1 MKGDSESLILVDG
14 ATGYLGSH
22 LTHKLLAEGRRVRC
36 LVRKGARSEDVD
48 LLNKMGA
55 EVVEGALTDSDA
67 AKFFTDVD
75 CAVHLIGSIAPKKG
89 ESFSELHQALTRRF
103 VESAK
108 SKGCRKIV
116 LITALGTAPD
126 APSQYHRTKWLAEEE
141 VRKSGLD
148 YTILRPSLLIGR
160 VVGSRNSK
168 LVSRLIGFIQNK
180 QFVPLVNGGVNKIQP
195 IFISDCVEAISNCVS
210 ADHNGETIELG
221 GSTVLSMKRFVE
233 ELQAIV
239 GKKKPVVNLPP
250 QAGKLLAAVM
260 EIVQD
265 VPTLSSDQVVLS
277 MNDNICQANGLANV
291 IGRDGA
297 ALDVALETYRRNPL
311 GTFIPA

>member
-1 MKGDSESLILVDG
+1 MKGDYNGLILVDG
-14 ATGYLGSH
+14 ATGFLGSH
-22 LTHKLLAEGRRVRC
+22 LTHGLVSQGHRVRC

-48 LLNKMGA
+48 LLKSIGA
-55 EVVEGALTDSDA
+55 EVVEGALTDA
-67 AKFFTDVD
+67 NALEFFDGVD

-89 ESFSELHQALTRRF
+89 ESFADLHQTLTRRF

-108 SKGCRKIV
+108 SRGCRKII
-116 LITALGTAPD
+116 LITALGTGKD

-141 VRKSGLD
+141 VRKSGLEF
-148 YTILRPSLLIGR
+148 TILRPSLLIGR
-160 VVGSRNSK
+160 LIGARNSK
-168 LVSRLIGFIQNK
+168 LVSRLISLIQNK

-195 IFISDCVEAISNCVS
+195 IFIGDCVEAISNCVS
-210 ADHNGETIELG
+210 TNHNGETIELG

-233 ELQAIV
+233 ELSEIV
-239 GKKKPVVNLPP
+239 GKRKPIINLPP

-260 EIVQD
+260 EMVQD

-277 MNDNICQANGLANV
+277 LNDNICQANGLTTV

-297 ALDVALETYRRNPL
+297 ALDVALETYRQNPI